1 MMAATQ
7 LGPNVHAAKAI
18 DSLPQ
23 ISSFA
28 SRTDQ
33 LDGDRVA
40 CSWCVGYGAMVGLPR
55 MTPINT
61 NRTVGIRDNSWRTNQ
76 CTPDP
81 EVRKYEL
88 VTRPPDSGD
97 LGR

>member
-40 CSWCVGYGAMVGLPR
+40 CSWCVGYGAMVSLPR

-61 NRTVGIRDNSWRTNQ
+61 NRTVGIRDNSCDWWLTSRRITEN
-76 CTPDP
+76 
-81 EVRKYEL
+81 L
-88 VTRPPDSGD
+88 LGPPSIPYHG
-97 LGR
+97 